1 MSEIKEIEERGKD
14 IQHWLVDNKIEDVEI
29 PQKLTEGNFYVSDAV
44 GEYIRTNF
52 MKWHEAKVLEARI
65 DELKS
70 PYIAI
75 DCIKERI
82 VELQKQQKEKE

>member
-1 MSEIKEIEERGKD
+1 MN
-14 IQHWLVDNKIEDVEI
+14 NKYVV
-29 PQKLTEGNFYVSDAV
+29 KL
-44 GEYIRTNF
+44 
-52 MKWHEAKVLEARI
+52 LEARI

-82 VELQKQQKEKE
+82 VELQKQQKEKEWKHIENMRSKWNGLKKHYGYSI